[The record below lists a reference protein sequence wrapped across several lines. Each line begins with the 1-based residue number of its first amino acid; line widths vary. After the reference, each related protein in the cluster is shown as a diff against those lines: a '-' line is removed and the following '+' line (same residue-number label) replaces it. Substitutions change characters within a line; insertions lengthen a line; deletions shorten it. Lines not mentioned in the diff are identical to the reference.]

1 MGESA
6 LSGSQDAAMN
16 DTDGLSAYFAEGRK
30 RVQGFLT
37 DGAAAAILMILR
49 LQAKQDIK
57 GQMAEIGTYHGK
69 AFIGLALALRDEEQ
83 IIGLD
88 IFMERENDFEA
99 NLRTNYRSFGI
110 PDNKVRLHRGSST
123 DMSRPQWQA
132 LLGGT
137 ARFIHVDGEHTRKAA
152 FHDLMLAASALAPG
166 GIILV
171 DDILHS
177 WYPDVTQG
185 LLDFLHQELD
195 ITAVALIDRQ
205 GPLIN
210 GGAKMLLTRRADL
223 ARYRQAFIE
232 QMRPY
237 IVREAQFD
245 QHRPLILGFD
255 QLRA

>member
-1 MGESA
+1 
-6 LSGSQDAAMN
+6 
-16 DTDGLSAYFAEGRK
+16 
-30 RVQGFLT
+30 
-37 DGAAAAILMILR
+37 
-49 LQAKQDIK
+49 
-57 GQMAEIGTYHGK
+57 
-69 AFIGLALALRDEEQ
+69 
-83 IIGLD
+83 
-88 IFMERENDFEA
+88 
-99 NLRTNYRSFGI
+99 
-110 PDNKVRLHRGSST
+110 
-123 DMSRPQWQA
+123 

-152 FHDLMLAASALAPG
+152 FHDLTLAASALAPG

-177 WYPDVTQG
+177 WYPDVTLG

-255 QLRA
+255 

>member
-1 MGESA
+1 
-6 LSGSQDAAMN
+6 
-16 DTDGLSAYFAEGRK
+16 
-30 RVQGFLT
+30 
-37 DGAAAAILMILR
+37 
-49 LQAKQDIK
+49 
-57 GQMAEIGTYHGK
+57 
-69 AFIGLALALRDEEQ
+69 
-83 IIGLD
+83 
-88 IFMERENDFEA
+88 
-99 NLRTNYRSFGI
+99 
-110 PDNKVRLHRGSST
+110 
-123 DMSRPQWQA
+123 MSRPQWQA
-132 LLGGT
+132 LLGGA

-152 FHDLMLAASALAPG
+152 FHDLTLSVSALAPG

-177 WYPDVTQG
+177 WYPDVTLG